1 MYSGKSLQYFT
12 DQIRDDTAVVKL
24 AVSGNGGLALA
35 YASARLCA
43 DVNIVVLACER
54 NDLDTTKKI
63 SQTAQLASMMQGI
76 VSRGDQPHLRSLNQ
90 QEFDDVKLGA
100 LPVDGMNPNQN
111 LHPQMHPQ
119 QQAIIQARGYGLQKH
134 IEHPLLFASQSIQA
148 SPNFIRKMMHF
159 YLPYYCH
166 KAVVMSFSVV
176 PNDSNETLNVIARN
190 KTRLRVGNTPA
201 AIRLILE
208 FARFR
213 FSNSTNVLLLANPMA
228 RIDLEMEIEKELIL
242 RDEEVMVD
250 NTLSAVSVLSVNLKG
265 LYYTK
270 EHVKNSNIG
279 KLELE
284 QRRKKYQRRRNVGE
298 NGGSM
303 QSRMAQQMGLVGLGP
318 GDLYGQYP
326 RVGDY

>member
-1 MYSGKSLQYFT
+1 M
-12 DQIRDDTAVVKL
+12 
-24 AVSGNGGLALA
+24 A

-54 NDLDTTKKI
+54 NDLDTKKKKPSLI
-63 SQTAQLASMMQGI
+63 INQTQRIHANGS
-76 VSRGDQPHLRSLNQ
+76 DQPHLRSLHQ

-100 LPVDGMNPNQN
+100 LPVDGMNPNLN
-111 LHPQMHPQ
+111 LHPQQ
-119 QQAIIQARGYGLQKH
+119 RAIIQARGYGQQKH
-134 IEHPLLFASQSIQA
+134 IEHPFLFASQSIQA
-148 SPNFIRKMMHF
+148 STNFIRKMMHF

-190 KTRLRVGNTPA
+190 KARLRVGNTPA

-213 FSNSTNVLLLANPMA
+213 FSNSTNVLLFANPMA

-265 LYYTK
+265 LFYTK
-270 EHVKNSNIG
+270 EHLKNSNIG

-284 QRRKKYQRRRNVGE
+284 QRRKKYQRRRNAGDK
-298 NGGSM
+298 GGLGLNATA
-303 QSRMAQQMGLVGLGP
+303 QQQQRILIAQQMGLGAN
-318 GDLYGQYP
+318 GQYP
-326 RVGDY
+326 GGDY